1 MNLLNLY
8 RKDIFFFSSSG
19 QSKNLPSFDL
29 TFRVTMS
36 SASVRSY
43 LSIDMGIRNLSC
55 CYATFGA
62 SGAIPVIHAWDIL
75 DVLEMCG
82 ARCKNCNKL
91 PIQRATT
98 LMCDALNMYLSA
110 PILAGKIDVHGI
122 DRVLIE
128 QQPVGFHRRSN
139 TQMKV
144 LSHVVQAFFHLR
156 GIPVT
161 FVSPK
166 KKNLLSKEQSLR
178 DGVASMNSSKRYQW
192 HKKQSVLR
200 CEEILASSSQR
211 EFLEFFE
218 GLKKKDDCADS
229 LLNAV
234 AFHNG

>member
-1 MNLLNLY
+1 
-8 RKDIFFFSSSG
+8 
-19 QSKNLPSFDL
+19 
-29 TFRVTMS
+29 
-36 SASVRSY
+36 
-43 LSIDMGIRNLSC
+43 MGIRNLSC
-55 CYATFGA
+55 CYVTLGA
-62 SGAIPVIHAWDIL
+62 NGEAPIIHAWDIL

-91 PIQRATT
+91 PIQRATV
-98 LMCDALNMYLSA
+98 LMCDALRMYLESSA
-110 PILAGKIDVHGI
+110 LAAKMDLHGI

-156 GIPVT
+156 GVSVA

-166 KKNLLSKEQSLR
+166 KKNQLSKEQSVR
-178 DGVASMNSSKRYQW
+178 DGVASMNTSKRYQW

-200 CEEILASSSQR
+200 CEEILRQSDQT